1 MILGI
6 GMKNEEKRKMTEQEY
21 KEIMDLWKKNK
32 ELNTTIKIAT
42 DKGYNIL
49 VEIKENESPIGRLE
63 KAE

>member
-32 ELNTTIKIAT
+32 ELKTTITIAT

-49 VEIKENESPIGRLE
+49 AEIKENESPIGRLE
-63 KAE
+63 EVE

>member
-1 MILGI
+1 MILAI
-6 GMKNEEKRKMTEQEY
+6 GMKNEKKSKMTEQKY

-32 ELNTTIKIAT
+32 ELNKTIKIAT

-63 KAE
+63 EAE